1 MKLGE
6 REILSCF
13 ATASLRFHQR
23 VVNTLNR
30 LYVMT
35 NIRARKLGTSE
46 WPGGFMI
53 RSPSGGGNIPPL
65 FPALQ
70 RAAPHLA
77 KRSISRRQRVVV
89 VPLRKVQRPVVA
101 QTFEVTFKTHL
112 CVIRRAFASTIE
124 VDVIFNL

>member
-53 RSPSGGGNIPPL
+53 RSPSGGGNVPPL
-65 FPALQ
+65 FAALQ

-77 KRSISRRQRVVV
+77 ERSISRRQRVVV
-89 VPLRKVQRPVVA
+89 ISLCKVQRPVVA
-101 QTFEVTFKTHL
+101 QPFEMTFQPHL
-112 CVIRRAFASTIE
+112 RVIRCAFAAAVK
-124 VDVIFNL
+124 VDVILNL

>member
-53 RSPSGGGNIPPL
+53 KSPSSGGNIATL
-65 FPALQ
+65 FTALQ
-70 RAAPHLA
+70 GSAPHLA
-77 KRSISRRQRVVV
+77 ERGISRRQRVVV
-89 VPLRKVQRPVVA
+89 ISLCKVQRPVVA
-101 QTFEVTFKTHL
+101 QTFEVTFKAHL
-112 CVIRRAFASTIE
+112 CVIRQAFAAAVEI
-124 VDVIFNL
+124 DIILNL